1 MTKQEDELRLKGR
14 RGQTYEQR
22 FPRYIA
28 NALTEA
34 QLAHGRA
41 TASDQSAG
49 FLRRAAENARK
60 HGDEDIAALY
70 DEAAEAQ
77 EDIADAQ
84 RDIVLAQRE
93 IAAKFTAKM
102 TQEDA

>member
-1 MTKQEDELRLKGR
+1 MTKQEDMMRIKGR

-34 QLAHGRA
+34 QFARGRA
-41 TASDQSAG
+41 SASSRAASFSRSAG
-49 FLRRAAENARK
+49 ENARD
-60 HGDEDIAALY
+60 HGDTYIAELY
-70 DEAAEAQ
+70 AEVAEAQ

-84 RDIVLAQRE
+84 EDIVRANRE
-93 IAAKFTAKM
+93 IAAAYTRKM
-102 TQEDA
+102 TEDPE